1 MPHPLERPPEEDRY
15 RGRIAPSPTGDLHLG
30 HAQTFWIAAERA
42 RGKGGDVLLRI
53 DDLDQARCR
62 PHFVETIIEDL
73 AWLGIRWILPTLSQ
87 SERIATYRAAL
98 DRLHA
103 AGLIYPCHRSRRDV
117 IEAIGAPHEPA
128 AAEDQE
134 PIYPT
139 AFRPPPGSPLPPL
152 ETKIMANWRFRVP
165 DGATIEFHDGNLGY
179 QRAVA
184 GEDFGDF
191 LVWRKDDLPSYQ
203 LASVVDDA
211 LLGITEV
218 VRGADLVQSTF
229 RQILLFEA
237 LGWALPTFFHCPLVT
252 DPNGVRLA
260 KRHDAL
266 SLRALRAAGRN
277 PSDLIAGFHRSL
289 KPAPSVLAKHPEP
302 LQP

>member
-1 MPHPLERPPEEDRY
+1 MPHSLERPPVGDRY
-15 RGRIAPSPTGDLHLG
+15 RGRIAPSPTGYLHLG

-42 RGKGGDVLLRI
+42 REAGGEVLLRI
-53 DDLDQARCR
+53 DDLDQSRCR
-62 PHFVETIIEDL
+62 PHFVDAIIEDL
-73 AWLGIRWILPTLSQ
+73 NWLGIRWSPPPLSQ
-87 SERIATYRAAL
+87 SQRVTTYRAAL
-98 DRLHA
+98 ERLHA
-103 AGLIYPCHRSRRDV
+103 ARLIYPCHRSRRDV

-128 AAEDQE
+128 AGEEQE
-134 PIYPT
+134 PIYPS
-139 AFRPPPGSPLPPL
+139 AFRPSPDSPLPPL
-152 ETKIMANWRFRVP
+152 GSKIVANWRFRVP
-165 DGATIEFHDGNLGY
+165 DGSMIEFHDEALGY
-179 QRAVA
+179 QRAIA
-184 GEDFGDF
+184 GEEFGDF

-229 RQILLFEA
+229 RQNLLFDA
-237 LGWALPTFFHCPLVT
+237 LGWRSPKFFHCPLVT

-266 SLRALRAAGRN
+266 SLRSLRAAGRS
-277 PSDLIAGFHRSL
+277 PSDLIAGFHGSL
-289 KPAPSVLAKHPEP
+289 KSAPSLLANRREP

>member
-1 MPHPLERPPEEDRY
+1 MSHPLERPPEEDRY
-15 RGRIAPSPTGDLHLG
+15 RGRIAPSPTGYLHLG
-30 HAQTFWIAAERA
+30 HAQTFWIAAERVREA
-42 RGKGGDVLLRI
+42 GGEMLLRI

-62 PHFVETIIEDL
+62 PHFVDAIIEDL
-73 AWLGIRWILPTLSQ
+73 NWLGIRWILPTLSQ

-98 DRLHA
+98 DRFHA

-128 AAEDQE
+128 AGEEQE
-134 PIYPT
+134 PLYPP
-139 AFRPPPGSPLPPL
+139 AFRPPAGSPLPPL
-152 ETKIMANWRFRVP
+152 GTKITASWRFRVP
-165 DGATIEFHDGNLGY
+165 DGTTIEFHDGNLGH
-179 QRAVA
+179 QRAIA
-184 GEDFGDF
+184 GKDFGDF

-229 RQILLFEA
+229 RQSLLFQA
-237 LGWALPTFFHCPLVT
+237 LGWRLPKFFHCPLVT
-252 DPNGVRLA
+252 DPNGMRLA

-266 SLRALRAAGRN
+266 SLRALRAAGQTA
-277 PSDLIAGFHRSL
+277 SDLIAGFHRSL
-289 KPAPSVLAKHPEP
+289 KSVPSLLAKHHEP
-302 LQP
+302 PQP